1 MLIQSGLYYPYIHIR
16 NDTWLKSSA
25 LYWKRM
31 ERIVPHDYPTQDSRT
46 ARMLKD
52 ELGFI
57 EARRPGQAAVDT
69 SRLFVDL
76 LAERGRELAEQLQVQ
91 PSMADLVRRHE
102 RPRDGGLS
110 ARGNIGYI
118 FAEKLSSE
126 LIEVMSA
133 EGLAFGASG
142 QNGERRRFSMD
153 VGSASWIGMDS
164 RLAATYMT
172 VLTRLTARH
181 FDLNPVTDVPI
192 AHAAMDGLSVDAIA
206 DALIGQDHLSTD
218 QRRIQFQQ
226 RVAMLAVQSVIPRS
240 LGLVDEREIIRFRKQ
255 HEDELGAFQTA
266 VSAAADEVASLP
278 ADIDAGTL
286 RERVI
291 EVTHQHLLKPRK
303 ELEAALRLFGL
314 ETVKSAL
321 TLQMPLIAG
330 AGAIVGAATTPVI
343 GTTTAAGA
351 VLASFVGAEHS
362 RRRALRN
369 NSAAANYLMELRSGL
384 TPKGVL
390 QRQMRSVT
398 SRQFPGAPSAT

>member
-1 MLIQSGLYYPYIHIR
+1 
-16 NDTWLKSSA
+16 
-25 LYWKRM
+25 
-31 ERIVPHDYPTQDSRT
+31 
-46 ARMLKD
+46 
-52 ELGFI
+52 
-57 EARRPGQAAVDT
+57 
-69 SRLFVDL
+69 
-76 LAERGRELAEQLQVQ
+76 
-91 PSMADLVRRHE
+91 MADLVRQHE

-110 ARGNIGYI
+110 ARGTIGYI
-118 FAEKLSSE
+118 FAEKLSPE
-126 LIEVMSA
+126 LIEVMSMA
-133 EGLAFGASG
+133 GLAFGASG
-142 QNGERRRFSMD
+142 EQGGSRRRSMD

-192 AHAAMDGLSVDAIA
+192 AHTAMDGLSVDAIA
-206 DALIGQDHLSTD
+206 DALIGQGHSSTD
-218 QRRIQFQQ
+218 QRRAHFQQ

-240 LGLVDEREIIRFRKQ
+240 LGLVDVREIIRFRKK

-321 TLQMPLIAG
+321 TLQVPLSAG
-330 AGAIVGAATTPVI
+330 AGAIIGAAIAPVI
-343 GTTTAAGA
+343 GTATGAGA
-351 VLASFVGAEHS
+351 VLVSFVAAEHS
-362 RRRALRN
+362 RRRTLR
-369 NSAAANYLMELRSGL
+369 SKAAAANYLMELRSGL

-390 QRQMRSVT
+390 QRQLRSVT
-398 SRQFPGAPSAT
+398 GR